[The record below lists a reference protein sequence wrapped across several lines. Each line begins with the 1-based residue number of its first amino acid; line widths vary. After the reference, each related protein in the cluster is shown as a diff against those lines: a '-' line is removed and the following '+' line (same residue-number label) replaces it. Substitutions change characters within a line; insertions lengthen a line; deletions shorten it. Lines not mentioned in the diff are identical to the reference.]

1 VTNRHEEET
10 MRTILAT
17 ALSIAL
23 CAACGGGKKADTTPE
38 EAGGAGGR
46 DYRGDVS
53 EDPCQGGMCPPE
65 TLDAIQRA
73 LDNKRRAAARC
84 LADAVNA
91 GTVSKDARG
100 HVALAFKISPSGKAQ
115 NIAVVQS
122 SIKSPEVEQCVIA
135 EVAGIDFENVP
146 TTLDWAY
153 TYAFESM

>member
-1 VTNRHEEET
+1 
-10 MRTILAT
+10 MRTILT

-23 CAACGGGKKADTTPE
+23 VAAACGGGKKGSTTPE

-46 DYRGDVS
+46 DYRGDPC

-73 LDNKRRAAARC
+73 LDQKRRAAARC

-91 GTVSKDARG
+91 GKVNKNAHG
-100 HVALAFKISPSGKAQ
+100 HVALSFKIQPSGKATD
-115 NIAVVQS
+115 ISIVQS
-122 SIKSPEVEQCVIA
+122 SIKSPEVEECVIA
-135 EVAGIDFENVP
+135 KVQEIDFENVP
-146 TTLDWAY
+146 MTLDWSY